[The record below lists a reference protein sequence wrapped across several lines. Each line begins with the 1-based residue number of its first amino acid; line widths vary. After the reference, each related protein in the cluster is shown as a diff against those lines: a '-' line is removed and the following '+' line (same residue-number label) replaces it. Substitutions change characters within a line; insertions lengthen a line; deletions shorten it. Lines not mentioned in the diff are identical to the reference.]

1 MKNVT
6 DDSKRIRFRFQLEDR
21 AADLSPAPSISWDD
35 LEFDYAAISRPA
47 KELPSNFLETE
58 SLAHGKVVFAIGDN
72 ALPSDTLP
80 VLCIRHYLRR
90 SLLRDAT
97 SPIQIARRISELIY
111 DCCPANCSV
120 SCFYG
125 QYSRGTGVLRYI
137 NAGHDAPLLIRR
149 NPDEVLRLE
158 QSGPVFGL
166 QESPRYVEG
175 HVQLRNGD
183 RLIAFTHG
191 IIDSLAAQI
200 GPSAE
205 HNLISLVR
213 RIRNSSAVE
222 LANRIVAECQ
232 YLRPESR
239 LDQSVF
245 VAAIDEIISPTYAGA
260 AMHADL
266 LPC

>member
-1 MKNVT
+1 MKTFT
-6 DDSKRIRFRFQLEDR
+6 DNSKRIRFRFQLEEPV
-21 AADLSPAPSISWDD
+21 ADIAPAPSVSGAD
-35 LEFDYAAISRPA
+35 LGFDYAAISRPA
-47 KELPSNFLETE
+47 KELPCNFLESE
-58 SLAHGKVVFAIGDN
+58 SLPYGKVVFAIGDN

-80 VLCIRHYLRR
+80 VLCIQHYLRR
-90 SLLRDAT
+90 SLLRDST
-97 SPIQIARRISELIY
+97 SPIQVAGKISELIY

-120 SCFYG
+120 SCFYA
-125 QYSRGTGVLRYI
+125 QYFRGTGVLRYI

-183 RLIAFTHG
+183 RFIAFTHG
-191 IIDSLAAQI
+191 IIDCLAAQS

-213 RIRNSSAVE
+213 RSRNSSAAEV
-222 LANRIVAECQ
+222 ANRVVAECQ
-232 YLRPESR
+232 YVRPESR

-245 VAAIDEIISPTYAGA
+245 VAAIDDIITPTYAGA